1 MKKLSIATALAFAF
15 AAPGASASDK
25 ISTTLV
31 GWEENPSISTPASGT
46 FSATISND
54 DSEIAYELTYTALL
68 GAVTQAHIHVSQ
80 RGVNGGISAWLCGTS
95 PTTPGPL
102 GTPVCPPLAPGET
115 ATVTGTITAAQVV
128 GPTAQ
133 QILPGELAELIA
145 AIRAGAAYAN
155 VHSTVAPGGEI
166 RGQIGD
172 SGNSAKASHNH

>member
-1 MKKLSIATALAFAF
+1 MKKLSIAAALALAF

-25 ISTTLV
+25 ISTKLV

-46 FSATISND
+46 FTATISND
-54 DSEIAYELTYTALL
+54 DSEINYELTYTALM
-68 GAVTQAHIHVSQ
+68 GTVTQAHIHVSQ
-80 RGVNGGISAWLCGTS
+80 RGVNGGISAWLCGAN
-95 PTTPGPL
+95 PTGPA
-102 GTPVCPPLAPGET
+102 GTPTCPPLLMPGDV
-115 ATVTGTITAAQVV
+115 ATVSGTITAAQVV
-128 GPTAQ
+128 GPATQ

-172 SGNSAKASHNH
+172 NGNSAKASHNH

>member
-1 MKKLSIATALAFAF
+1 MKKLSIAAALALVF
-15 AAPGASASDK
+15 AAPAASAADN
-25 ISTTLV
+25 ISTRLV

-46 FSATISND
+46 FAAAISND
-54 DSEIAYELTYTALL
+54 DSEINYELTYTALM

-80 RGVNGGISAWLCGTS
+80 RGVNGGISAWLCGTA
-95 PTTPGPL
+95 TNPGPA
-102 GTPVCPPLAPGET
+102 GTPACPPLVMPGDA
-115 ATVTGTITAAQVV
+115 ATVSGTITAAQVV
-128 GPTAQ
+128 GPATQ

-172 SGNSAKASHNH
+172 TGNSARASHNH

>member
-1 MKKLSIATALAFAF
+1 MKKLPIVALSLAFAVLPVG
-15 AAPGASASDK
+15 AADR
-25 ISTTLV
+25 ISTTLT

-46 FSATISND
+46 FVAVISND
-54 DSEIAYELTYTALL
+54 DSEIRYELTYSALL

-80 RGVNGGISAWLCGTS
+80 RGVNGGISAWLCGTAS
-95 PTTPGPL
+95 NPGPA
-102 GTPVCPPLAPGET
+102 GTPVCPALVLPGDV
-115 ATVTGTITAAQVV
+115 ASVSGTITAAQVV

-155 VHSTVAPGGEI
+155 VHSVVAPAGEI

-172 SGNSAKASHNH
+172 RGVSASHRH